1 MSNSTSQQLDSHHL
15 ASHHMAHK
23 PIYTYVCNY
32 GTVEYLDHIKKTR
45 EYTKLLM
52 ELDKDAMKSWAS
64 NEWGHELNAIKGN
77 KFEDAQGNTVLYGE
91 VAPKQPIKNET
102 NLSIELVKRIITRSM
117 IKYIPK
123 KHTLFYLWLK
133 DIEETE
139 EGQEF
144 VEAIKIYCINPE
156 RHQADSSYE
165 FQEICFR
172 TLKWLRAFFHIN
184 NPEYE

>member
-1 MSNSTSQQLDSHHL
+1 MSHSKSNYLESHHL
-15 ASHHMAHK
+15 ASHHLAHK
-23 PIYTYVCNY
+23 PLYTYVCNY

-45 EYTKLLM
+45 EYTELLM
-52 ELDKDAMKSWAS
+52 ELDKDTMKSWAS
-64 NEWGHELNAIKGN
+64 NEWGHELKAIKGS
-77 KFEDAQGNTVLYGE
+77 KFEDAQGNTISYGE

-117 IKYIPK
+117 LKYIPK

-156 RHQADSSYE
+156 RHPTDSYE

-172 TLKWLRAFFHIN
+172 TLKWLRAFFYIN